1 MEFEENKEKFSEENR
16 EKLYAYFK
24 KHIKNTGQL
33 SELEDECELSQL
45 ESKYIRMPQTTLS
58 KKARKCV
65 ECIYKE
71 QCSPVRHRK
80 LYRDMNHDFDITV
93 TNHDQMI
100 ASQKFKEIGRS
111 PIVHVDRGVIV
122 VDEAHLFIE
131 NYLGR
136 TQDELSFRELINL
149 IGMIDNK
156 LKEKLK
162 MDQIRVLKKTD
173 DLQGISKISEECYR
187 LMNNSIGELENLSIR
202 QSMRNSSNDELM
214 DRIDKCI
221 KILKNI
227 TNQDYIS
234 WIDLEAKKY
243 CSASKSFLPEFMTFI
258 LNLAQYN
265 KVIFMSGT
273 LTGTKTKE
281 EILSQWG
288 LPSETLDYYCYDTP
302 FDYSKQAK
310 IYIPREI
317 AKPNNENQRHLRD
330 VSNRIIRMTEIS
342 DGNLLILCTSKQ
354 YMTTISK
361 DLKTYYKTR
370 YDILINTI
378 KRKQLNMIF
387 I

>member
-1 MEFEENKEKFSEENR
+1 
-16 EKLYAYFK
+16 
-24 KHIKNTGQL
+24 
-33 SELEDECELSQL
+33 
-45 ESKYIRMPQTTLS
+45 MPQTTLS

-71 QCSPVRHRK
+71 QCSSVRHRK

-342 DGNLLILCTSKQ
+342 DGNLLILYTSKQ